1 MTRQG
6 PEPVLTG
13 VKAKPLTWLVGL
25 IYLVLSFWVL
35 SAMAVVVIPVVFAV
49 LITLL
54 VAPLDEWVHRS
65 LPRGF
70 AWMAHL
76 VVMLLIVAVV
86 IMVFGALYFAGQQ
99 TLQAMPSITDEL
111 NELVPQSSAQTQDQT
126 LPFAGEIGAIWGKAG
141 SNFGDWVVQRATNF
155 ASSAVTMTGA
165 FVTAFLIVFFLVLLM
180 LIEMPRWR
188 SKTGDLLSAENA
200 QICHDT
206 IRSISERLRKFLYV
220 RTLIGVLQ
228 AALYTGWLA
237 LFGLD
242 LLVVWAVL
250 TFILT
255 YIPNIGSI
263 ISGLLP
269 VLYAFL
275 VLDPLTAFWIGAGIF
290 AIEQIVGN
298 FIDPR
303 FLGRQFMLSP
313 VIILVALMFWGWLWG
328 VAGAFLSTPLVLCLL
343 VVSHSIEPLRP
354 VALFLSNQS
363 NMDHLDR
370 ALSN

>member
-6 PEPVLTG
+6 PETVLTG
-13 VKAKPLTWLVGL
+13 VKAKPLIWLVGL
-25 IYLVLSFWVL
+25 ICLVLSFWVL
-35 SAMAVVVIPVVFAV
+35 SAMAVVVVPVVFAV

-54 VAPLDEWVHRS
+54 VAPLDEWFRRS
-65 LPRGF
+65 LPRGLVW
-70 AWMAHL
+70 AAHL
-76 VVMLLIVAVV
+76 IVMLLIVAVV

-111 NELVPQSSAQTQDQT
+111 NALVPQSSAQPRDET
-126 LPFAGEIGAIWGKAG
+126 LPFGEELGAIWGNAG
-141 SNFGDWVVQRATNF
+141 SNFGDWLVQRATTF

-165 FVTAFLIVFFLVLLM
+165 FITAFLIVFFLVLLM

-188 SKTGDLLSAENA
+188 SKTCDLLSDENA
-200 QICHDT
+200 QTWHDT
-206 IRSISERLRKFLYV
+206 IRSISWRLRKFLYV
-220 RTLIGVLQ
+220 RTLIGLLQ

-290 AIEQIVGN
+290 AIEQVVGN

-303 FLGRQFMLSP
+303 LLGRQFMLSP
-313 VIILVALMFWGWLWG
+313 VIILIALMFWSWIWG

-343 VVSHSIEPLRP
+343 VVFHSIDSLRP
-354 VALFLSNQS
+354 AALFLSNQS
-363 NMDHLDR
+363 SMDHLDR
-370 ALSN
+370 ALSD